1 LESWLK
7 QIREHAPQDIL
18 IVIIGTKCDLPTE
31 GRKVSPGEGQAFASK
46 QGLKFFEVSAKENT
60 NIENLFEHLGR

>member
-1 LESWLK
+1 MAYAIDDEASFYSLESWLK

-31 GRKVSPGEGQAFASK
+31 VRKVSTAEGQAFASK
-46 QGLKFFEVSAKENT
+46 QGLKF
-60 NIENLFEHLGR
+60 L